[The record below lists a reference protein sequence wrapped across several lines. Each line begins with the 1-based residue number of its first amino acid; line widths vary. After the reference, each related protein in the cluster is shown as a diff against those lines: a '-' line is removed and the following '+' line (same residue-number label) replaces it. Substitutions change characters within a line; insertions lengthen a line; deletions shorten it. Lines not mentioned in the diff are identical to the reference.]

1 MMTIATMLKK
11 ILKQIFVIVCRCWAY
26 IYSPK
31 LNRLLIIRYS
41 QFYSIWISRE
51 FKSIGEN
58 PSIVPPFYLNGGR
71 YITIGRNFGCD
82 QRLRLDAFDGF
93 LGERFTPQITIGDN
107 VSIQKDCHIGA
118 INRIVIGDN
127 VLIASKVYISD
138 HSHGEINT
146 QALTLSPAMRPLF
159 SKGEVIIEDNVWIG
173 EGVAVMP
180 NVIIGKNSII
190 GANSVVTKSIAP
202 NSVVAG
208 NPARLIRTL

>member
-1 MMTIATMLKK
+1 MFKK
-11 ILKQIFVIVCRCWAY
+11 IIKQVFVIVCRCWAY

-31 LNRLLIIRYS
+31 VSRWLSVRYS
-41 QFYSIWISRE
+41 HFYSLWISRE

-58 PSIVPPFYLNGGR
+58 AYIVPPLYLNGGR
-71 YITIGRNFGCD
+71 HITIGDNFGCD
-82 QRLRLDAFDGF
+82 HRLRLDAFDNF
-93 LGERFTPQITIGDN
+93 LDDEFTPQITIGDN

-208 NPARLIRTL
+208 NPARSIRTL

>member
-51 FKSIGEN
+51 FKYIGEN

-82 QRLRLDAFDGF
+82 QRLRLDAFDNF
-93 LGERFTPQITIGDN
+93 LGDEFAPQI
-107 VSIQKDCHIGA
+107 VMA
-118 INRIVIGDN
+118 ITSAYRK
-127 VLIASKVYISD
+127 IA
-138 HSHGEINT
+138 
-146 QALTLSPAMRPLF
+146 TL
-159 SKGEVIIEDNVWIG
+159 GQ
-173 EGVAVMP
+173 
-180 NVIIGKNSII
+180 
-190 GANSVVTKSIAP
+190 
-202 NSVVAG
+202 
-208 NPARLIRTL
+208 